1 MEKYELYYSG
11 YLIGKIEINNAEYTY
26 QTIDNELDVF
36 TFLKENSRGLLI
48 DFPFIENRI
57 NNMKKFKLNKLQ
69 YQNSNY
75 ELIKV
80 E

>member
-11 YLIGKIEINNAEYTY
+11 CLIGKIEINNTEYTY
-26 QTIDNELDVF
+26 LAIDNELDVF
-36 TFLKENSRGLLI
+36 AFLKENSKGLLV
-48 DFPFIENRI
+48 DFPFIESRI

>member
-11 YLIGKIEINNAEYTY
+11 YLIGKIEIKNAEYTY
-26 QTIDNELDVF
+26 QAIDNELDVF
-36 TFLKENSRGLLI
+36 TFLKENSRGLLV
-48 DFPFIENRI
+48 DFPFIENKI
-57 NNMKKFKLNKLQ
+57 NNMKKFKLNKLH

>member
-11 YLIGKIEINNAEYTY
+11 CLIGKIEINNTEYTY
-26 QTIDNELDVF
+26 LAIDNELDVF
-36 TFLKENSRGLLI
+36 TFLKENSKGLLV
-48 DFPFIENRI
+48 DFPFIESRI